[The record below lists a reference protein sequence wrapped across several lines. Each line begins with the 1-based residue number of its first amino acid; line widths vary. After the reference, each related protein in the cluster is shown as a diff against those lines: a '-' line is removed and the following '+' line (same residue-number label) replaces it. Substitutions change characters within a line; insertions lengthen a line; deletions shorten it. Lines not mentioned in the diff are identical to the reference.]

1 MHIVRFIRS
10 VKGKIIIASILA
22 CFALLMAWET
32 SKDAARAVLYAFENV
47 SAPNEKLRL
56 VNEVSRRIT
65 RLDQVQKGLLLR
77 NPSKYYGF
85 LVETKKLNLKIDTL
99 KRLYTGNSN
108 QLKRLNTLKKL
119 LQDRDKLYISYLNV
133 RQGLI
138 NNKSF
143 STQVGQLNAMVNKTA
158 LQTDSLVTTTENKTS
173 TMLVY
178 PDQDATTQN
187 TQQQET
193 HKGFFGKLFGKKQ
206 AKKPADGPYRVVN
219 EETKVKKDTIAVSL
233 RDSLLRAVGRAM
245 KNMERRQQTQ
255 SALFVKRE
263 AILNKASGNI
273 IRQILTILNKV
284 QNEAIVQ
291 NDLDKT
297 IAKSVVKKSLTR
309 ISYIMLAFFILTG
322 LLVYL
327 ILRDISKI
335 NTYRKKL
342 EDAKD
347 EAEYHALAKHRFL
360 SNMSHEIRTPLQSII
375 GYAELV
381 KKQEHP
387 QEKDINAI
395 YTSSNHLLQ
404 IVNEVLDYNRI
415 ISGKFT
421 FVNEVFHIQALL
433 DEVIGTLRFEA
444 EKKGLALN
452 TDYDAAVPAF
462 VSGDPFR
469 LKQVLY
475 NLLGNAIKFTNNGE
489 VRLTVKGKQV
499 DNRVNY
505 TFAVTDTGIGLA
517 PNDIERIFN
526 EFEQAGD
533 EKQYQTGTGLGLA
546 ITKKLIESQG
556 GNISVN
562 SKPGQGSSFVVKLDF
577 EIATAPA
584 GMSVQTTTTLA
595 GLFNNTVWVVDDDP
609 FILEVCA
616 RMFEQNKIS
625 YRCFFSAHEMLG
637 TPWDFNV
644 KCVLIDMRMPG
655 MGGMELCRQLRGR
668 APADTR
674 LYALTA
680 QVMPEERASVLE
692 QGFNGLLLK
701 PFKEKEL
708 IELIRQDNKQPAGS
722 NIHELLNMK
731 AIERMT
737 FGDIGETAKILNR
750 FAEDSF
756 NDIDEL
762 CSMINEKQVDN
773 ILLITHRIAG
783 RTAQAGAAELSKN
796 FRLAEMS
803 LHKEEVLTQKWTRN
817 VLELADELHHL
828 ATVAQQYTR
837 EIIL

>member
-1 MHIVRFIRS
+1 
-10 VKGKIIIASILA
+10 
-22 CFALLMAWET
+22 
-32 SKDAARAVLYAFENV
+32 
-47 SAPNEKLRL
+47 
-56 VNEVSRRIT
+56 
-65 RLDQVQKGLLLR
+65 
-77 NPSKYYGF
+77 
-85 LVETKKLNLKIDTL
+85 
-99 KRLYTGNSN
+99 
-108 QLKRLNTLKKL
+108 
-119 LQDRDKLYISYLNV
+119 
-133 RQGLI
+133 
-138 NNKSF
+138 
-143 STQVGQLNAMVNKTA
+143 
-158 LQTDSLVTTTENKTS
+158 
-173 TMLVY
+173 
-178 PDQDATTQN
+178 
-187 TQQQET
+187 
-193 HKGFFGKLFGKKQ
+193 
-206 AKKPADGPYRVVN
+206 
-219 EETKVKKDTIAVSL
+219 
-233 RDSLLRAVGRAM
+233 
-245 KNMERRQQTQ
+245 
-255 SALFVKRE
+255 
-263 AILNKASGNI
+263 
-273 IRQILTILNKV
+273 
-284 QNEAIVQ
+284 
-291 NDLDKT
+291 
-297 IAKSVVKKSLTR
+297 
-309 ISYIMLAFFILTG
+309 
-322 LLVYL
+322 
-327 ILRDISKI
+327 
-335 NTYRKKL
+335 
-342 EDAKD
+342 
-347 EAEYHALAKHRFL
+347 
-360 SNMSHEIRTPLQSII
+360 
-375 GYAELV
+375 
-381 KKQEHP
+381 
-387 QEKDINAI
+387 
-395 YTSSNHLLQ
+395 
-404 IVNEVLDYNRI
+404 
-415 ISGKFT
+415 
-421 FVNEVFHIQALL
+421 
-433 DEVIGTLRFEA
+433 
-444 EKKGLALN
+444 
-452 TDYDAAVPAF
+452 
-462 VSGDPFR
+462 
-469 LKQVLY
+469 
-475 NLLGNAIKFTNNGE
+475 LLGNAIKFTNNGE

>member
-1 MHIVRFIRS
+1 MHIVGFIRS

-22 CFALLMAWET
+22 CFALFMAWET

-56 VNEVSRRIT
+56 VNELSHRIT

-77 NPSKYYGF
+77 NPSKYYSF
-85 LVETKKLNLKIDTL
+85 LVETKKLSLKIDTL
-99 KRLYTGNSN
+99 KRLYAGTPT
-108 QLKRLNTLKKL
+108 QLKRLNTLKRL

-133 RQGLI
+133 REGLI

-143 STQVGQLNAMVNKTA
+143 SAQVGQLNAMVNNSA
-158 LQTDSLVTTTENKTS
+158 RQTDSLVTTTEKQTS
-173 TMLVY
+173 TMMVY
-178 PDQDATTQN
+178 PNQDAPE
-187 TQQQET
+187 QET
-193 HKGFFGKLFGKKQ
+193 HKGFFSKLFGKREV
-206 AKKPADGPYRVVN
+206 KKPEAKPYQVVN

-233 RDSLLRAVGRAM
+233 RDSLLKAVGKAM
-245 KNMERRQQTQ
+245 RNMEKRQQTQ

-263 AILNKASGNI
+263 AILNKSSGNI

-284 QNEAIVQ
+284 QNEAIAQ
-291 NDLDKT
+291 NNLDNAV
-297 IAKSVVKKSLTR
+297 AKGVVKKSITR
-309 ISYIMLAFFILTG
+309 ISYIMLAFFVLTG

-327 ILRDISKI
+327 ILRDISRI

-342 EDAKD
+342 EAAKD

-381 KKQEHP
+381 KKQENP
-387 QEKDINAI
+387 QKKDINAI

-421 FVNEVFHIQALL
+421 FANSVFNMQQLL
-433 DEVIGTLRFEA
+433 DEVTTTLNFEA
-444 EKKGLALN
+444 EKKGLILN
-452 TDYDAAVPAF
+452 TDYDSDVQSL
-462 VSGDPFR
+462 VLGDAFR

-475 NLLGNAIKFTNNGE
+475 NLLGNAIKFTHNGE
-489 VRLTVKGKQV
+489 VKLTVTGKQQ
-499 DNRVNY
+499 NNLIHY
-505 TFAVTDTGIGLA
+505 QFNVTDTGIGLA
-517 PNDIERIFN
+517 PDDVERIFT

-533 EKQYQTGTGLGLA
+533 EKQHQTGTGLGLA
-546 ITKKLIESQG
+546 ITKKLIETQG
-556 GNISVN
+556 GRINVKSELG
-562 SKPGQGSSFVVKLDF
+562 KGSSFIVELDF
-577 EIATAPA
+577 ETTDAPA
-584 GMSVQTTTTLA
+584 TVNTQPNTTLA
-595 GLFNNTVWVVDDDP
+595 NLFNNTVWVVDDDP

-625 YRCFFSAHEMLG
+625 YRCFFSAQEMLD

-655 MGGMELCRQLRGR
+655 IGGMELCRQLRKR

-680 QVMPEERASVLE
+680 QVMPEERAFVLE

-708 IELIRQDNKQPAGS
+708 IELIRQDNKETAGS
-722 NIHELLNMK
+722 NLPDLLNMK
-731 AIERMT
+731 AIEKMT
-737 FGDIGETAKILNR
+737 FGDAGETAKILNR

-762 CSMINEKQVDN
+762 CSVINENQVDN
-773 ILLITHRIAG
+773 ILLVTHRIAG
-783 RTAQAGAAELSKN
+783 RTAQAGAAELSKS

-803 LHKEEVLTQKWTRN
+803 LHKDEVLTQKWTRN
-817 VLELADELHHL
+817 ILELADELHHL